1 MRLGRRCSDP
11 CDGVGQAADLGEEA
25 FVGAALVQHELVGRH
40 QDASAMRLQL
50 ARLREEGSPAPVRHV
65 LVREH
70 DVERSRTK
78 LRERL
83 DDARRHLDLDVSPER
98 SGEVVADDDVIVDD
112 QHSHRALGHAHRDTR
127 LELDHRI
134 AWWSTVGA
142 GDRRARGERLFD
154 APGRNRRC
162 VVERSRNGGGSWYRA
177 PGPARGLAEE
187 PVSRRTVNEKKAS
200 EQRKAAAPIDPR
212 QLELVLADR
221 APRANGVAIAE
232 PQGDDADR
240 ARAILTS
247 LGELSSE
254 EVFAAFEELDAL
266 PRDVVRAVL
275 AVSTGPL
282 PDPELL
288 DDAIRRAHG
297 FPPRALRLQTIAIV
311 KDADIF
317 DIGPVGEEQVRIA
330 GTSWDGRDLPAE
342 ERLDEEIEGSFA
354 GTLERHTLAEAG
366 EPRFDVLRYAGDAG
380 AIFRAGTAELVG
392 AIAYDT
398 VEMKDRRARVAIQ
411 DALAR
416 GLVLE
421 AIKAEEPTTVDVP
434 EETAREVLAP
444 RKPTAKRSAAKAT
457 RAASKTVV
465 AKEPAAKTAA
475 SKAGAKKK
483 AASKAGAKKKA
494 ASKAGAKKAP
504 TKKIASKASAT
515 AAVERASA
523 KKATV
528 KTKATRPSGKRTTA
542 AKPTTK
548 KASAKKASARKAPTK
563 KG

>member
-1 MRLGRRCSDP
+1 M
-11 CDGVGQAADLGEEA
+11 
-25 FVGAALVQHELVGRH
+25 
-40 QDASAMRLQL
+40 
-50 ARLREEGSPAPVRHV
+50 
-65 LVREH
+65 
-70 DVERSRTK
+70 
-78 LRERL
+78 
-83 DDARRHLDLDVSPER
+83 
-98 SGEVVADDDVIVDD
+98 
-112 QHSHRALGHAHRDTR
+112 
-127 LELDHRI
+127 
-134 AWWSTVGA
+134 
-142 GDRRARGERLFD
+142 
-154 APGRNRRC
+154 
-162 VVERSRNGGGSWYRA
+162 
-177 PGPARGLAEE
+177 
-187 PVSRRTVNEKKAS
+187 SRRTVNEKKAS